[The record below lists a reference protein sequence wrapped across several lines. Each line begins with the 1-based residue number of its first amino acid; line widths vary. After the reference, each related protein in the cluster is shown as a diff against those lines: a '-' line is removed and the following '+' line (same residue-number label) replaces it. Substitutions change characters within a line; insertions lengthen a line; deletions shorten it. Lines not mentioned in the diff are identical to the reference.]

1 MSNYVV
7 ELTPKQLIILYALV
21 GENSYVNT
29 MKMVT
34 HSVITAKVNDVDED
48 FIAAHIPNISSDDVT
63 NTFKLLAKTMPCAKK
78 EQFKVLF
85 KVQGQEWQLSENYY
99 INTQTFFDKHPG
111 VTFESVSLVSETKK
125 LL

>member
-7 ELTPKQLIILYALV
+7 ELTPNQLIILYALV
-21 GENSYVNT
+21 GEHSYDDT
-29 MKMVT
+29 MKMVR
-34 HSVITAKVNDVDED
+34 HSVLSAKINDVEGD
-48 FIAAHIPNISSDDVT
+48 FIADCIPNISSSDVT
-63 NTFKLLAKTMPCAKK
+63 STFKLLAQTMPRAKK